1 MTIGEALITK
11 KIIAY
16 SFKDL
21 MKNKDFHKISITEIM
36 AHADLRRQTFY
47 AYFTDKYD
55 LLAWIYNQE
64 FTENVWHFLDYE
76 HWTKVLPRILHY
88 LKKNKLFY
96 QKILILNEQNSFDQ
110 FFQQHT
116 KEVLVKFLTSNL
128 VKTEKKITIEQYA
141 YFYSLGTTG
150 IIKGWILDGCQ
161 RSVDDISDFLITIIQ
176 VYFYQE
182 TQKSS
187 LG

>member
-1 MTIGEALITK
+1 M
-11 KIIAY
+11 
-16 SFKDL
+16 
-21 MKNKDFHKISITEIM
+21 
-36 AHADLRRQTFY
+36 
-47 AYFTDKYD
+47 
-55 LLAWIYNQE
+55 
-64 FTENVWHFLDYE
+64 
-76 HWTKVLPRILHY
+76 
-88 LKKNKLFY
+88 
-96 QKILILNEQNSFDQ
+96 
-110 FFQQHT
+110 
-116 KEVLVKFLTSNL
+116 
-128 VKTEKKITIEQYA
+128 EQYA